1 MTLKEYLV
9 DYASP
14 ETRAAGEI
22 LIEKNIP
29 DVTNEKAR
37 AVLRDRLIKIEN
49 GERDFRF

>member
-1 MTLKEYLV
+1 MLREV
-9 DYASP
+9 
-14 ETRAAGEI
+14 GEK

-37 AVLRDRLIKIEN
+37 AVLRDRLLKIEQ